1 MARALGID
9 LLGQVPIVQSI
20 REGGD
25 EGEPVALGS
34 RPDGLAFL
42 EIASRLANKLEG
54 KDPQS

>member
-1 MARALGID
+1 MARALGLD

-25 EGEPVALGS
+25 AGEPVALGS

-42 EIASRLANKLEG
+42 EIASKLVGKLEK
-54 KDPQS
+54 KD

>member
-9 LLGQVPIVQSI
+9 LLGQVPIVQGI

-25 EGEPVALGS
+25 AGEPVALGS

-42 EIASRLANKLEG
+42 EIASRLVDKLEK
-54 KDPQS
+54 KD

>member
-9 LLGQVPIVQSI
+9 LLGQVPLVQGI

-42 EIASRLANKLEG
+42 EIASRLIAKLEN
-54 KDPQS
+54 KEEK